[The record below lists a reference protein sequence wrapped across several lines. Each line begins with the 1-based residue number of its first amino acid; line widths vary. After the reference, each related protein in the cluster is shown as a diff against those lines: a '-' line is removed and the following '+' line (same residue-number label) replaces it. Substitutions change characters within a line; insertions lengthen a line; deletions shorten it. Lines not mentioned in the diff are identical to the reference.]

1 MQRMDCGEAKKKLI
15 KLTDGLLA
23 AEEENALHQH
33 LKECSSCARLA
44 LAERLLTQDI
54 EQIRGVSPLH
64 PITINQIREEIATR
78 EKNLKNTNL
87 GVRIMRQ
94 VSDAVYTR
102 PRLSLAAAA
111 LFILLLASI
120 LVPVRTERSVGYEV
134 AFAAPASGLMLNEEN
149 AERMLAALDIDNAS
163 IEKSEADSEVEYK
176 IAPLKD
182 TAQVRKLM
190 VVLDSLGGRR
200 VRSMLALTR
209 SRDRTIW
216 QLVLPD
222 TRLETESSTG
232 VVRDEGEGGTTTINL
247 NRIFKGDFL
256 LWMPVGAQSGDSLRG
271 LLLDRQGERTN
282 IQIVGEKGGLA
293 PDDCGWNQYLN
304 NSDLHT
310 QTPDG
315 EQAIFHLYEIKD
327 VRKLEKMGYNFV
339 TMKWDTPGQI
349 PIPGMGPKLNHIKPN
364 PFKDVAII
372 EFMIPQAYEVKV
384 QILDQQGQVV
394 RILLDCMPLAGIRHV
409 SWAGQDA
416 DGNPV
421 KPGTYLCRFTAGDY
435 VETQEIK
442 LER

>member
-1 MQRMDCGEAKKKLI
+1 MDCGEAKKKLI
-15 KLTDGLLA
+15 KLTDGLLDA
-23 AEEENALHQH
+23 NEKDSLDKH
-33 LKECSSCARLA
+33 LKECPNCARLA
-44 LAERLLTQDI
+44 LAQQLLNQDI

-111 LFILLLASI
+111 LFILLLASV
-120 LVPVRTERSVGYEV
+120 LVPVRTDHSVGYEV
-134 AFAAPASGLMLNEEN
+134 AFAAPTSGLMLNQEN
-149 AERMLAALDIDNAS
+149 AEKMLAALNIDDAGIKVS
-163 IEKSEADSEVEYK
+163 DADSEVEYK

-182 TAQVRKLM
+182 STQVRRLM
-190 VVLDSLGGRR
+190 AVLDSLGGRR
-200 VRSMLALTR
+200 VRTTVAQTE

-216 QLVLPD
+216 QLLLND
-222 TRLETESSTG
+222 NRLETESSPG
-232 VVRDEGEGGTTTINL
+232 AVRNEEKGGTTTLNL

-256 LWMPVGAQSGDSLRG
+256 LWMPLGEQSGDSLRG
-271 LLLDRQGERTN
+271 LLLDRQGDRTN
-282 IQIVGEKGGLA
+282 IQIVGEKGGMA
-293 PDDCGWNQYLN
+293 PDDCGWHQYLN
-304 NSDLHT
+304 NSVMHT

-315 EQAIFHLYEIKD
+315 KEETFNLYEIED

-349 PIPGMGPKLNHIKPN
+349 PIPGMGPKLNQIKPN
-364 PFKDVAII
+364 PFKDVAVI

-384 QILDQQGQVV
+384 QILDQQGHIV
-394 RILLDCMPLAGIRHV
+394 RTLLNCMPLAGIKQV

-435 VETQEIK
+435 VETKEIIF
-442 LER
+442 ER

>member
-1 MQRMDCGEAKKKLI
+1 MDCGEAKKKLI
-15 KLTDGLLA
+15 KLTDGLLDA
-23 AEEENALHQH
+23 NEKDSLDKH
-33 LKECSSCARLA
+33 LKECPNCARLA
-44 LAERLLTQDI
+44 LAQQLLNQDI

-102 PRLSLAAAA
+102 PRLSLAAAG
-111 LFILLLASI
+111 LFILLLASV
-120 LVPVRTERSVGYEV
+120 LVPVRTDHSVGYEV
-134 AFAAPASGLMLNEEN
+134 AFAAPTSGLMLNQEN
-149 AERMLAALDIDNAS
+149 AEKMLAALNIGDAGIKVSD
-163 IEKSEADSEVEYK
+163 ADSEVEYK

-182 TAQVRKLM
+182 STQVRRLM
-190 VVLDSLGGRR
+190 AVLDSLGGRR
-200 VRSMLALTR
+200 VRTTVAQTE

-216 QLVLPD
+216 QLLLND
-222 TRLETESSTG
+222 NRLETESSPG
-232 VVRDEGEGGTTTINL
+232 AVRNEEKGGTTTLNL

-256 LWMPVGAQSGDSLRG
+256 LWMPLGEQSGDSLRG
-271 LLLDRQGERTN
+271 LLLDRQGDRTN
-282 IQIVGEKGGLA
+282 IQIVGEKGGMA
-293 PDDCGWNQYLN
+293 PDDCGWHQYLN
-304 NSDLHT
+304 NSVMHT

-315 EQAIFHLYEIKD
+315 KEETFNLYEIED

-349 PIPGMGPKLNHIKPN
+349 PIPGMGPKLNQIKPN
-364 PFKDVAII
+364 PFKDVAVI

-384 QILDQQGQVV
+384 QILDQQGHIV
-394 RILLDCMPLAGIRHV
+394 RTLLNCMPLAGIKQV

-435 VETQEIK
+435 VETKEIIF
-442 LER
+442 ER

>member
-1 MQRMDCGEAKKKLI
+1 MDCGEAKKKLI
-15 KLTDGLLA
+15 KLTDGLLDA
-23 AEEENALHQH
+23 NEKDSLDKH
-33 LKECSSCARLA
+33 LKECPSCARLA
-44 LAERLLTQDI
+44 LAQQLLTQDF

-94 VSDAVYTR
+94 VSEAVYTR

-111 LFILLLASI
+111 LFILLLASV
-120 LVPVRTERSVGYEV
+120 LVPVRTDHSVGYEV
-134 AFAAPASGLMLNEEN
+134 AFAAPTSGLMLNQEN
-149 AERMLAALDIDNAS
+149 AEKMLAALNIDDAGIKVS
-163 IEKSEADSEVEYK
+163 DADSEVEYK

-182 TAQVRKLM
+182 STQVRRLM
-190 VVLDSLGGRR
+190 AVLDSLGGRR
-200 VRSMLALTR
+200 VRTTVAQTE

-216 QLVLPD
+216 QLLLND
-222 TRLETESSTG
+222 NRLETESSPG
-232 VVRDEGEGGTTTINL
+232 AVRNEEKGGTTTLNL

-256 LWMPVGAQSGDSLRG
+256 LWMPLGEQSGDSLRG
-271 LLLDRQGERTN
+271 LLLDRQGDRTN
-282 IQIVGEKGGLA
+282 IQIVGEKGGMA
-293 PDDCGWNQYLN
+293 PDDCGWHQYLN
-304 NSDLHT
+304 NSVMHT

-315 EQAIFHLYEIKD
+315 KEETFNLYEIED

-349 PIPGMGPKLNHIKPN
+349 PIPGMGPKLNQIKPN
-364 PFKDVAII
+364 PFKDVAVI

-384 QILDQQGQVV
+384 QILDQQGHIV
-394 RILLDCMPLAGIRHV
+394 RTLLSCMPLAGIKQV

-435 VETQEIK
+435 VETKEIIF
-442 LER
+442 ER

>member
-15 KLTDGLLA
+15 KLTDGLLT
-23 AEEENALHQH
+23 AEEEDALHRH
-33 LKECSSCARLA
+33 FKECPSCARLA
-44 LAERLLTQDI
+44 LAEQLLTQDI
-54 EQIRGVSPLH
+54 EQVRGVSPLH
-64 PITINQIREEIATR
+64 PITINQVREEIATR
-78 EKNLKNTNL
+78 EKNSKNTNL

-120 LVPVRTERSVGYEV
+120 LVPVRTEHSVGYEV
-134 AFAAPASGLMLNEEN
+134 AFAAPASGLMLNQAN
-149 AERMLAALDIDNAS
+149 AERMLAALDIDDAS
-163 IEKSEADSEVEYK
+163 IEMSDVDSEVEYR

-182 TAQVRKLM
+182 SAQVQRLM
-190 VVLDSLGGRR
+190 VVLDSLGGRLR
-200 VRSMLALTR
+200 NTVALIK
-209 SRDRTIW
+209 SRNRTIW
-216 QLVLPD
+216 QLLLND
-222 TRLETESSTG
+222 TRLETESSPGT
-232 VVRDEGEGGTTTINL
+232 VHEEKESSTTTINL
-247 NRIFKGDFL
+247 NRKFKGDFL
-256 LWMPVGAQSGDSLRG
+256 LWMPVGDQSGDSLRG
-271 LLLDRQGERTN
+271 LLLDRQGGRTN
-282 IQIVGEKGGLA
+282 IQIVGEKGGMA
-293 PDDCGWNQYLN
+293 PDDCGWHQYLN
-304 NSDLHT
+304 NSVMHT

-315 EQAIFHLYEIKD
+315 KEETFNLYDIED

-384 QILDQQGQVV
+384 QILDQQGHIVCT
-394 RILLDCMPLAGIRHV
+394 LLNCMPLAGILQV

-435 VETQEIK
+435 VETQQIK

>member
-1 MQRMDCGEAKKKLI
+1 MDCGEAKKKLI
-15 KLTDGLLA
+15 KLTDGLLDA
-23 AEEENALHQH
+23 NEKDSLDKH
-33 LKECSSCARLA
+33 LKECPNCARLA
-44 LAERLLTQDI
+44 LAQQLLNQDI

-111 LFILLLASI
+111 LFILLLASV
-120 LVPVRTERSVGYEV
+120 LVPVRTDHSVGYEV
-134 AFAAPASGLMLNEEN
+134 AFAAPTSGLMLNQEN
-149 AERMLAALDIDNAS
+149 AEKMLAALNIGDAGIKVSD
-163 IEKSEADSEVEYK
+163 ADSEVEYK

-182 TAQVRKLM
+182 STQVRRLM
-190 VVLDSLGGRR
+190 AVLDSLGGRR
-200 VRSMLALTR
+200 VRTTVAQTE

-216 QLVLPD
+216 QLLLND
-222 TRLETESSTG
+222 NRLETESSPG
-232 VVRDEGEGGTTTINL
+232 AVRNEEKGGTTTLNL

-256 LWMPVGAQSGDSLRG
+256 LWMPLGEQSGDSLRG
-271 LLLDRQGERTN
+271 LLLDRQGDRTN
-282 IQIVGEKGGLA
+282 IQIVGEKGGMA
-293 PDDCGWNQYLN
+293 PDDCGWHQYLN
-304 NSDLHT
+304 NSVMHT

-315 EQAIFHLYEIKD
+315 KEETFNLYEIED

-349 PIPGMGPKLNHIKPN
+349 PIPGMGPKLNQIKPN
-364 PFKDVAII
+364 PFKDVAVI

-384 QILDQQGQVV
+384 QILDQQGHIV
-394 RILLDCMPLAGIRHV
+394 RTLLNCMPLAGIKQV

-435 VETQEIK
+435 VETKEIIF
-442 LER
+442 ER